1 MKKPRKFIY
10 HISIF
15 ILAQIAWL
23 MLLGIWIYWYV
34 SNYIIFEK
42 VGDKISPQI
51 TTTGTNALPFV
62 GGIILLVGISFGMS
76 LTFRHLNIQLK
87 LHNMYDNFIAN
98 VTHELK
104 SPLSSIQLYLETLIT
119 RNVPQQKQT
128 EFYEL
133 MIKDTNRLK
142 FLINSILEISA
153 LEQKK
158 GRYDYHVLNA
168 GTEIERIIKGSVEQ
182 FRLNESLVHIEN
194 NANCSC
200 AIDRDAL
207 KMVFNNLVDNSI
219 KYSVETTKINIKMKH
234 TSKRF
239 IVEFSDNG
247 IGIPEDA
254 LKKVFTK
261 FYRIYDKDVPN
272 VKGTGLGLF
281 WVKEIIKNHGGT
293 ILAHSE
299 GKNKGT
305 TFRIELPV
313 YQASKIRYINR
324 LLKTTRAHQE
334 KRN

>member
-1 MKKPRKFIY
+1 MKKPRKLIY

-15 ILAQIAWL
+15 ILAQVAWL

-34 SNYIIFEK
+34 SNYIIFK
-42 VGDKISPQI
+42 NVGDKLSPQI
-51 TTTGTNALPFV
+51 TTDGTNALPFV
-62 GGIILLVGISFGMS
+62 GGIILLVGISVGMS

-119 RNVPQQKQT
+119 RNVPQQKQM

-158 GRYDYHVLNA
+158 GRYDYHVLEA
-168 GTEIERIIKGSVEQ
+168 GKEVEKIIKSSVEQ
-182 FRLNESLVHIEN
+182 FRLNSSALTVEN
-194 NANCSC
+194 IAECTC
-200 AIDRDAL
+200 AIDLDAL
-207 KMVFNNLVDNSI
+207 KIVFNNLVDNSI
-219 KYSVETTKINIKMKH
+219 KYSVEPAKINIKMKC
-234 TSKRF
+234 SSNRF

-254 LKKVFTK
+254 LKKVFIK
-261 FYRIYDKDVPN
+261 FYRIYDKDIPN

-293 ILAHSE
+293 IVAHSE

-305 TFRIELPV
+305 TFRIELPI
-313 YQASKIRYINR
+313 YQISKIRYINR
-324 LLKTTRAHQE
+324 LLKTTREQGE
-334 KRN
+334 QGN

>member
-1 MKKPRKFIY
+1 MKKPRKTLY

-34 SNYIIFEK
+34 SNYIIFAK

-51 TTTGTNALPFV
+51 TTDGTNALPFV
-62 GGIILLVGISFGMS
+62 GGLILLVGISTGMS

-104 SPLSSIQLYLETLIT
+104 SPLSSIQLYLETLIK
-119 RNVPQQKQT
+119 RNVPLQKQL

-158 GRYDYHVLNA
+158 GRYDYYVLDA
-168 GTEIERIIKGSVEQ
+168 GKEIEKIIKSSIVQ
-182 FRLNESLVHIEN
+182 FRLNESVLNIEN
-194 NANCSC
+194 DTDCTC

-207 KMVFNNLVDNSI
+207 KIVFDNLVDNSV
-219 KYSVETTKINIKMKH
+219 KYSVEATKINIKMKRS
-234 TSKRF
+234 SKRF
-239 IVEFSDNG
+239 IIEFSDNG

-254 LKKVFTK
+254 QKKIFTK

-281 WVKEIIKNHGGT
+281 WVKEIIKNHGG
-293 ILAHSE
+293 IISAHSE

-305 TFRIELPV
+305 TFHIELPV

-324 LLKTTRAHQE
+324 LLKTTREHQE

>member
-1 MKKPRKFIY
+1 MKKSHTLLYYIL
-10 HISIF
+10 IF
-15 ILAQIAWL
+15 ILAQVAWL

-42 VGDKISPQI
+42 VGDQLSPQI
-51 TTTGTNALPFV
+51 VTNGVNVLPFV
-62 GGIILLVGISFGMS
+62 GGLILLVGISLGMS

-104 SPLSSIQLYLETLIT
+104 SPLSSIQLYLETLSK
-119 RNVPQQKQT
+119 RNISEQKQK

-133 MIKDTNRLK
+133 MIRDTNRLG

-158 GRYDYHVLNA
+158 GRYDYRVLQA
-168 GTEIERIIKGSVEQ
+168 EKETEEIIRSSIEQ
-182 FRLNESLVHIEN
+182 FRLNENVLTIEN

-200 AIDRDAL
+200 AIDSDAF
-207 KMVFNNLVDNSI
+207 KIVFNNLVDNSI
-219 KYSVETTKINIKMKH
+219 KYSVESTRINVKMNC

-239 IVEFSDNG
+239 IIEFSDNG
-247 IGIPEDA
+247 IGIPNDD

-261 FYRIYDKDVPN
+261 FFRIYNKDIPS

-293 ILAHSE
+293 ISAQSA
-299 GKNKGT
+299 GTNKGT
-305 TFRIELPV
+305 TFRIELPI
-313 YQASKIRYINR
+313 YQVSRIRYINR
-324 LLKTTRAHQE
+324 LLRTSRRNERQE
-334 KRN
+334 E